1 MKEIGGYFELEL
13 PEPKKLTQPGIL
25 VNSGRHALEYVL
37 RTMSPVPERVWLP
50 YYTCDVVL
58 EPLQR
63 LEIKPVF
70 YHINE
75 NLEIRD
81 AIDPEVSDAI
91 IVNNYF
97 GIKDT
102 YVNSLVEKY
111 GKRLIIDNAQA
122 WYAPAPKGA
131 NAIYSPRKFFGIPD
145 GGVAHTVNDTKLELP
160 RGYSYDRF
168 SHLIKRIDY
177 GASAGYIDFKTN
189 SKILHTEAL
198 TQMSNLTEELLRSI
212 DFDQVLNKRRRNY
225 LTLAKNLSRNNMLTL
240 PPLSDFECPMVYPY
254 RSNNPKLKSCLI
266 DDNIFVATYWPNV
279 FDWCGEEEL
288 EYNLAKTI
296 IPIPI
301 DQRYGDCEMQY
312 IIEKIREN
320 E

>member
-81 AIDPEVSDAI
+81 AIDPEASDAI

-122 WYAPAPKGA
+122 WYAPTPKGA
-131 NAIYSPRKFFGIPD
+131 NAIYSPRKFFGLPD

-160 RGYSYDRF
+160 RGHSYDRF
-168 SHLIKRIDY
+168 SHLIKRIDC
-177 GASAGYIDFKTN
+177 GASAGYMDFKTN
-189 SKILHTEAL
+189 SHQLKDEGL
-198 TQMSNLTEELLRSI
+198 TWMSNLTERLLYSI
-212 DFDQVLNKRRRNY
+212 DFEGAKERRLSNFTVLHNALKDSN
-225 LTLAKNLSRNNMLTL
+225 NLFIPDS
-240 PPLSDFECPMVYPY
+240 SEWECPMAYPY
-254 RSNNPKLKSCLI
+254 LTKDSSLRSRLI
-266 DDNIFVATYWPNV
+266 ENKIFVAKYWPNV
-279 FDWCGEEEL
+279 IEWIGSDSGEGLLTESIL
-288 EYNLAKTI
+288 PL
-296 IPIPI
+296 PI
-301 DQRYGDCEMQY
+301 DQRYDKNDMEE
-312 IIEKIREN
+312 IIDIIPL
-320 E
+320 